1 MYLFDILMSVV
12 QQHVTVDVYVTTH
25 LPLAASWIK
34 PSLFDTTVEL
44 VCYNTIFSITEAA
57 LMLNQIFQHE
67 DFQVTLINLLH
78 NV

>member
-1 MYLFDILMSVV
+1 MSLV
-12 QQHVTVDVYVTTH
+12 QQQVTVDVYVATH
-25 LPLAASWIK
+25 LPLAASWIA

-44 VCYNTIFSITEAA
+44 VCYDTIFSITEAA

>member
-1 MYLFDILMSVV
+1 MYLFNILMSLV
-12 QQHVTVDVYVTTH
+12 QQQVTVDVYVTTH

-44 VCYNTIFSITEAA
+44 VCYDTIFSITEAA
-57 LMLNQIFQHE
+57 LMLNQIFQRK

-78 NV
+78 NL

>member
-1 MYLFDILMSVV
+1 MSLV
-12 QQHVTVDVYVTTH
+12 QQQVTVDVYIITH
-25 LPLAASWIK
+25 LPLTASWITT
-34 PSLFDTTVEL
+34 SLFDTTVEL
-44 VCYNTIFSITEAA
+44 VCYDTIFSITEAA